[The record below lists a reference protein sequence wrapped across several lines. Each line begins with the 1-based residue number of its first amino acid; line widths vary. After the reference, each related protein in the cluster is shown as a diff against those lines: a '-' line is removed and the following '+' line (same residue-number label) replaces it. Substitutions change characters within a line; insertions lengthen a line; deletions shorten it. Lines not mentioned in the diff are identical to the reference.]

1 MYILFTNIYICMYV
15 CILPF
20 DNEKCNYKIE
30 IIIFL
35 KITYINIAF
44 FLLLY

>member
-1 MYILFTNIYICMYV
+1 MYV

-20 DNEKCNYKIE
+20 DNEKCNYKIK

-44 FLLLY
+44 FYYYYIKDPSYKI